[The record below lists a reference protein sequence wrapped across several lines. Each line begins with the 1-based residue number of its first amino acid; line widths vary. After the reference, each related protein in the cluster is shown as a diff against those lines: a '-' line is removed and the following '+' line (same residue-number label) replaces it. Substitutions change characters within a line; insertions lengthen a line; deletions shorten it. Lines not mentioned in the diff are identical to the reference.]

1 MSRGCFRRALGAE
14 RCGTYLVAHSLLT
27 ALLCCRSGEFRRA
40 RPGERVP
47 YPLFGTM
54 QYVVDAGCY
63 GGRRL
68 LRFEPQTAEDLAEAR
83 GEGPTRTVEAARM

>member
-1 MSRGCFRRALGAE
+1 
-14 RCGTYLVAHSLLT
+14 
-27 ALLCCRSGEFRRA
+27 
-40 RPGERVP
+40 
-47 YPLFGTM
+47 M

-83 GEGPTRTVEAARM
+83 GEGPTRTVEAARL

>member
-1 MSRGCFRRALGAE
+1 MF
-14 RCGTYLVAHSLLT
+14 SLT
-27 ALLCCRSGEFRRA
+27 VLLYRCRSGEFRRA

-54 QYVVDAGCY
+54 QYVVAAGCY

-83 GEGPTRTVEAARM
+83 GEGPTRTVEAARL

>member
-1 MSRGCFRRALGAE
+1 MVF
-14 RCGTYLVAHSLLT
+14 SLT
-27 ALLCCRSGEFRRA
+27 VLLYRCRSGEFRRA

-68 LRFEPQTAEDLAEAR
+68 LRFEPQTVEDLAEAR
-83 GEGPTRTVEAARM
+83 GEGPTRTVEAARL

>member
-1 MSRGCFRRALGAE
+1 MRTPR
-14 RCGTYLVAHSLLT
+14 LLT
-27 ALLCCRSGEFRRA
+27 LLALLCLATGNAAAAKPNIIVIFTDDQGS
-40 RPGERVP
+40 
-47 YPLFGTM
+47 
-54 QYVVDAGCY
+54 VDAGCY